1 MRRRGLLLAV
11 LLPLAACGGFDVR
24 QLGKSDVD
32 QVAEVHVRQTL
43 HELGLLLDKLYKRNP
58 GEWKKTGATS
68 AQERLRQFTEAGSAV
83 RFTEMEGKQGADA
96 IRLVLDPAY
105 RGDRAFGFCAGI
117 RGMLLAS
124 WGGRTEF
131 YLTDTLDPQAL
142 YNSARNLELA
152 SWLLRQRKD
161 GRGRPLLLSH
171 GQDGEEENVSFDRQ
185 FGKLIALQDALAR
198 VMEGRTQRT
207 IKSVVQSMA
216 TAVFLPV
223 P

>member
-1 MRRRGLLLAV
+1 MLGALW
-11 LLPLAACGGFDVR
+11 LPLAACGGFDFR

-32 QVAEVHVRQTL
+32 QVAEVHARQTL
-43 HELGLLLDKLYKRNP
+43 HELGVLLDKLYKRNP
-58 GEWKKTGATS
+58 AEWKKTGAAS
-68 AQERLRQFTEAGSAV
+68 AQARVQQFTEAGSHV
-83 RFTEMEGKQGADA
+83 RFTEMDGRQGTEA
-96 IRLVLDPAY
+96 IRLALDPAW

-124 WGGRTEF
+124 WGGKTEF
-131 YLTDTLDPQAL
+131 YLTDSLDPQTL

-161 GRGRPLLLSH
+161 ARGRPLLLSH
-171 GQDGEEENVSFDRQ
+171 GQEGEEENVSFDRQ

-198 VMEGRTQRT
+198 VMEGRTQRA
-207 IKSVVQSMA
+207 IKTVVQSMA
-216 TAVFLPV
+216 TAAFLPV